1 MLYYFFL
8 CHTACNI
15 ILVMWLFLVNG
26 NYTSWSAWSKCSAT
40 CGSGIQERTRTCT
53 HPKPLNGGKSCALLG
68 PAVETQ
74 SCNSQPCPSKF
85 YQIKSQIIIA
95 HKVLHNKK
103 AVSVRDGYEY
113 NVLCSLNHLPVCC
126 CSFYTFKGHSN
137 FDYEGLWSVIKS
149 PDTILTSNFG

>member
-85 YQIKSQIIIA
+85 YQIKSQIIIG

-103 AVSVRDGYEY
+103 AVSVRHGYEY
-113 NVLCSLNHLPVCC
+113 YVVWTISQFAAVL
-126 CSFYTFKGHSN
+126 FIHSRAIQTLIMK
-137 FDYEGLWSVIKS
+137 GLWSVIKS
-149 PDTILTSNFG
+149 PDSILTSNFG